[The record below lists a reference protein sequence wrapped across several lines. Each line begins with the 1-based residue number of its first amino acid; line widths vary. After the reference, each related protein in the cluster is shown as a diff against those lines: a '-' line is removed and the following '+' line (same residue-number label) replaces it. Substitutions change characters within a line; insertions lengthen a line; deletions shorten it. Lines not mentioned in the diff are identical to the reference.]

1 MIIDPKTHDFI
12 RAHFSNNERTIIE
25 AEWRRKKEPE
35 IDIEIIVAKE
45 SEPQYQRLLQFISI
59 DDLHEATYKWF
70 RESDEMYK
78 DQVMAIAKERG
89 MLIDIDA
96 ANTDEMKALLGIIFE
111 EPKFEKPS
119 DERKHKEKLFALK
132 LALFEFNSIK
142 DSKDRDLKTQL
153 RKADN
158 MVDAM
163 YIGLQLARQKD

>member
-1 MIIDPKTHDFI
+1 MEFI
-12 RAHFSNNERTIIE
+12 RAYFSNNERTIVKAIYANDKGE
-25 AEWRRKKEPE
+25 EIPHIITAEDGNPKWEELKKH
-35 IDIEIIVAKE
+35 
-45 SEPQYQRLLQFISI
+45 ISI
-59 DDLHEATYKWF
+59 DDLHEATYKWI
-70 RESDEMYK
+70 REANESYK
-78 DQVMAIAKERG
+78 EKVMEIAKERG

-132 LALFEFNSIK
+132 LALFEFDSIK
-142 DSKDRDLKTQL
+142 ESKDRDLKTKL
-153 RKADN
+153 RKSEN